1 MASTIITLIIAI
13 LLLQAY
19 ITIAAYYLG
28 RAEGYDQA
36 KNWYLRNRRF
46 WR

>member
-1 MASTIITLIIAI
+1 MTGTIITLVITI

-28 RAEGYDQA
+28 RVEGYDQA